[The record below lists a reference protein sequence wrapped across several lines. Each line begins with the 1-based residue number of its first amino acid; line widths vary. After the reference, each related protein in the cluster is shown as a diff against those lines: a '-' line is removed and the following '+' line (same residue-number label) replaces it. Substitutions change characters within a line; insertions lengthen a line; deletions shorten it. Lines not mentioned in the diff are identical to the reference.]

1 MRHTTRTLAH
11 LSFFLLTVSPPLLA
25 QAASPPP
32 PVSSLGLAPSATR
45 PGRDP
50 NQPIDEEYTRKIH
63 EYTTEPFF
71 LSPLVDYL
79 PASATVPTPK
89 AVLGDIAGARNNLPY
104 SKEVYTYMR
113 MLAKATPRV
122 RVYSIGTSEEGRE
135 MIAVAVASDSLMAN
149 LDRNKANLAKLAD
162 PRSININ
169 DAEAARLVTETT
181 PVYYITGTIHSPE
194 SGAPTALM
202 ELAYR
207 LAVDE
212 SPYVKNIRDHLIT
225 LITPVVEVDG
235 RDRVVDLFRWHMA
248 HPGDTYPPLIYW
260 GHYVA
265 HDNNRDAMAMT
276 LKLSQNVLETYLNWQ
291 AQVLHDLH
299 ESVPYL
305 YDNTVGDGP
314 YNAWLDPLLTNEWQM
329 IGWNN
334 VQEMTRLGMPGV
346 FTHGD
351 FDTWSPG
358 YLMFLAATHN
368 GISRLYET
376 FGNGGTAETVDRTL
390 SPTETARTWYRQS
403 PPLPR
408 VKWSLRNNNNYEETG
423 LLVSLNYF
431 ANNRQQF
438 LENFYEK
445 SKRSI
450 LKARTEGPA
459 AYVLPADDRRPGAQA
474 ELLRILQ
481 KQHVEISRATAPFTV
496 MVSVPRSPPPV
507 NAAPPAAR
515 RAPDSVRP
523 SDLRPGDSVRAAGS
537 ARVVDSTR
545 PADTVRP
552 ANVTPPINPYDTLPL
567 SVARTEQRQFPA
579 GSYIIRM
586 DQPYSRIADALLD
599 YQYWSPNDPQRAV
612 YDDTGWTFPENF
624 AVRSFRVT
632 DPKVLSVPMEA
643 VAGEIRAP
651 GGVVGSGTFFAIDH
665 NADNALATLR
675 YRLKDADFQI
685 AEQPFDA
692 AGHKFGRGSFIVR
705 RVAAGDLDKAAR
717 ELGVKVYALSI
728 LPSAPTHPARA
739 PRVAIMH
746 TWISTQTEGW
756 WRQAFDFLHVPYD
769 YISVQDAAKD
779 GNLNAKYD
787 VILFPPG
794 GGSPQSIV
802 AGLPMWRNPIPWKKT
817 DLTPNLGIDATDD
830 IRPGLGWKGVENLS
844 TFVKNGGVLLTVEN
858 TADLAVGF
866 GLASGVSLN
875 QPPRLHVVGSLLRTK
890 VVDDASPLAYGIRDS
905 LAVYSGD
912 GSSFSIT
919 NVLGTR
925 GGRAADSVVPRP
937 TGRGTTEDVDVP
949 QGRFALDP
957 RFDVPQRRPVQPWQ
971 AAPVTDEQMRNP
983 LTIIPPA
990 LRPRVVLRFSDQR
1003 DLLASGLLDG
1013 SDVAQRPV
1021 VIDVPLGKGH
1031 VVLFA
1036 NNPMY
1041 RGETI
1046 GSYFLVFNALLNFDH
1061 LDAGR
1066 KLDTR

>member
-1 MRHTTRTLAH
+1 MYPGSVPRL
-11 LSFFLLTVSPPLLA
+11 LLFLIVVTPALPAAAQAPDTSRSAQISSPPFI
-25 QAASPPP
+25 
-32 PVSSLGLAPSATR
+32 SATR

-50 NQPIDEEYTRKIH
+50 NQPIDEEYTRKIR
-63 EYTTEPFF
+63 EYTTESFF

-79 PASATVPTPK
+79 PASSTVPTPK

-104 SKEVYTYMR
+104 SKEVYAYMR
-113 MLAKATPRV
+113 MLAKASPRV
-122 RVYSIGTSEEGRE
+122 RVYSIGTTEEGRE
-135 MIAVAVASDSLMAN
+135 MIAVAVASEALLAN
-149 LDRNKANLAKLAD
+149 LEQNKANLAKLAD
-162 PRSININ
+162 PRSINMD
-169 DAEAARLVTETT
+169 DAEALRLVKQTT

-212 SPYVKNIRDHLIT
+212 SPYVTNIRDHLIT
-225 LITPVVEVDG
+225 LITPIVEVDG
-235 RDRVVDLFRWHMA
+235 RDRQVDIYRWHMA
-248 HPGDTYPPLIYW
+248 HPGETAPPLLYW

-265 HDNNRDAMAMT
+265 HDNNRDAMALT
-276 LKLSQNVLETYLNWQ
+276 LKLSQNVLDTYLDWK

-329 IGWNN
+329 LGWNN

-346 FTHGD
+346 FTHGN

-358 YLMFLAATHN
+358 YLMFMAATHN

-376 FGNGGTAETVDRTL
+376 FGNGGTAETVERTL
-390 SPTETARTWYRQS
+390 SPTETARTWYRQD

-408 VKWSLRNNNNYEETG
+408 VKWSLRNNNNYQQTG
-423 LLVSLNYF
+423 LLVSLSYF
-431 ANNRQQF
+431 ANNREQF
-438 LENFYEK
+438 LENFWEK

-450 LKARTEGPA
+450 LKARAEGPA

-474 ELLRILQ
+474 ALLRILQ

-496 MVSVPRSPPPV
+496 LVPVPRSRPPV
-507 NAAPPAAR
+507 IPGAAGQAGKPADSTKPYDFA
-515 RAPDSVRP
+515 RAPDSTRP
-523 SDLRPGDSVRAAGS
+523 SELARPSNA
-537 ARVVDSTR
+537 
-545 PADTVRP
+545 P
-552 ANVTPPINPYDTLPL
+552 PPINPYDTLPL
-567 SVARTEQRQFPA
+567 SVARKEPRQVPA

-599 YQYWSPNDPQRAV
+599 YQYWSPNDPQRTP

-624 AVRSFRVT
+624 GVRAYRVT
-632 DPKVLSVPMEA
+632 EPTVLAVPMES
-643 VAGEIRAP
+643 VSGEIRAP
-651 GGVVGSGTFFAIDH
+651 GGVTGTGAVFAIDH
-665 NADNALATLR
+665 NADNELATLR
-675 YRLKDADFQI
+675 YRFKDADFQI
-685 AEQPFDA
+685 AEQPFEA

-705 RVAAGDLDKAAR
+705 RVPAGDLEKASKA
-717 ELGVKVYALSI
+717 LGLKVYALSA
-728 LPSAPTHPARA
+728 APTVATHPARA
-739 PRVAIMH
+739 ARVAIMH

-756 WRQAFDFLHVPYD
+756 WRQAFDFNHIPYE
-769 YISVQDAAKD
+769 YISVQDAASD
-779 GNLNAKYD
+779 PNLRAKYD

-794 GGSPQSIV
+794 GGNPQSIV
-802 AGLPMWRNPIPWKKT
+802 AGLPMYRNPMPWKKT
-817 DLTPNLGIDATDD
+817 ELTPNLGIDETDD
-830 IRPGLGWKGVENLS
+830 IRPGLGWTGVQNVA
-844 TFVKNGGVLLTVEN
+844 TFVRSGGVLVAVDN
-858 TADLAVGF
+858 TADLAVTF
-866 GLASGVSLN
+866 GLANGVSLN

-890 VVDDASPLAYGIRDS
+890 VVDDASPLVYGIRDS
-905 LAVYSGD
+905 LAVYSDG

-925 GGRAADSVVPRP
+925 GGRFPDSATARP

-949 QGRFALDP
+949 QGRVVLDP
-957 RFDVPQRRPVQPWQ
+957 RNDVPQRRPVQPWQ
-971 AAPVTDEQMRNP
+971 AAPVTDEQLRNP

-1013 SDVAQRPV
+1013 NDVAQRPV
-1021 VIDVPLGKGH
+1021 IVDVPLGKGH

-1036 NNPMY
+1036 NNPMW

-1046 GSYFLVFNALLNFDH
+1046 GSYFFVFNALLNFDH
-1061 LDAGR
+1061 LDSGR